1 MPNPVSQ
8 EPRPFARHATGSAI
22 REATIQAK
30 GARNIVTPPFQSLPQ
45 RITTTRLIL
54 ERFKRSDALDLF
66 DAAFASTDEMY
77 PFMPWCHP
85 EYSLEDAHEAIQ
97 TALSNWA
104 LEDAWAFTIRVKT
117 TGEFIGG
124 CGLNTIDEHRNA
136 NLGYW
141 IKSTE
146 VGRGYASE
154 ATRAL
159 VAYGLYHL
167 QLVRIEIMISTLNSA
182 SMKVAEKS
190 GATYEGIAR
199 NRLFLHDT
207 AYDAHLF
214 SFIPADFPDG

>member
-1 MPNPVSQ
+1 MP
-8 EPRPFARHATGSAI
+8 T
-22 REATIQAK
+22 
-30 GARNIVTPPFQSLPQ
+30 
-45 RITTTRLIL
+45 
-54 ERFKRSDALDLF
+54 
-66 DAAFASTDEMY
+66 
-77 PFMPWCHP
+77 W
-85 EYSLEDAHEAIQ
+85 
-97 TALSNWA
+97 
-104 LEDAWAFTIRVKT
+104 
-117 TGEFIGG
+117 
-124 CGLNTIDEHRNA
+124 
-136 NLGYW
+136 GYW

-159 VAYGLYHL
+159 VAYGLHHL

-214 SFIPADFPDG
+214 PFIPAAFPDG